1 MGTRKAHVTRAKL
14 VILLAASFGAF
25 VTTSQRVAGMDQVLQ
40 GGAASAA
47 SVGGGGSSSAAGDGG
62 ARVVGSDEDD
72 PEASD
77 QEWWLRDIEKA
88 VENFTG
94 RVGTDADPTGKGM
107 KWKQKQVSVSCAEI
121 LKLEFSST

>member
-1 MGTRKAHVTRAKL
+1 
-14 VILLAASFGAF
+14 
-25 VTTSQRVAGMDQVLQ
+25 MDQVLQ

-47 SVGGGGSSSAAGDGG
+47 SVGGGGSSSAAGDGSSSAAGDGG

-88 VENFTG
+88 VDNFTG